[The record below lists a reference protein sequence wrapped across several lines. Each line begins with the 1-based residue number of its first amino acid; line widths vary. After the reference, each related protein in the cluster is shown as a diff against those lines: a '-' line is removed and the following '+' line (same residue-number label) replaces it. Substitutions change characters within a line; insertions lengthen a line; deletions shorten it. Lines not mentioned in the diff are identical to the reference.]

1 MKIFTTRTYER
12 AIKKL
17 LSAGARR
24 DMETAIT
31 ADPTA
36 APVIPRT
43 EGIRKLRWSG
53 SGRGKRGG
61 IRTIYFYHAGPGA
74 VYLLTAYAKSDREDL
89 NPDDKKAWSKLVARI
104 KKEEKRK

>member
-1 MKIFTTRTYER
+1 
-12 AIKKL
+12 
-17 LSAGARR
+17 
-24 DMETAIT
+24 METAIA

-36 APVIPRT
+36 APVIPGT
-43 EGIRKLRWSG
+43 GGIRKLRWSG

-74 VYLLTAYAKSDREDL
+74 IYLLSAYAKSDRNDL
-89 NPDDKKAWSKLVARI
+89 TPDDKKAWSKLVARI

>member
-1 MKIFTTRTYER
+1 MLPDFMRQCRIVRAMRIFTTRTYER

-36 APVIPRT
+36 APAIPRT
-43 EGIRKLRWSG
+43 EGIRKLR
-53 SGRGKRGG
+53 
-61 IRTIYFYHAGPGA
+61 
-74 VYLLTAYAKSDREDL
+74 
-89 NPDDKKAWSKLVARI
+89 
-104 KKEEKRK
+104 